1 MSSKDK
7 IAKYKVKVNDVIQ
20 NMVYELFKK
29 QPENYIDWMI
39 QYLEVRRTKLHVKG
53 SQSQQIEYHISSEE
67 ENEDDVDQLENA
79 IKKDQQFR
87 TSVSAEVYG
96 LHNKKEDFKPR
107 VIAKN
112 QDQKERIEN
121 KLSGVF
127 MFQALDQNEKN
138 IIIDAMEEKHFNPG
152 DWIINQGDDGN
163 ELYVVAQGQLDCYRR
178 FSKNQEPQLIKQY
191 QSGDMFGELALLY
204 NAPRAASIQ
213 SNTDSILFALDRSTF
228 NAIVKE
234 ATVKRREH
242 YEEVLSKVE
251 ILKSMDSYEKTQICD
266 GLKEQHF
273 KPQEY
278 ILKEGEEGHKFY
290 IVVKGTLIAFK
301 QNEEVLRYKSGDY
314 FGELAL
320 INKVPRQA
328 TIQAETDSI
337 VVYLDYQ
344 AFIRLLGPI
353 ENILIRN
360 SDNYKKFIN

>member
-1 MSSKDK
+1 MNNKDK
-7 IAKYKVKVNDVIQ
+7 FANYKAKVNDVIQ
-20 NMVYELFKK
+20 NMIYELFKK

-39 QYLEVRRTKLHVKG
+39 EYLEVRRAKHHVKAT
-53 SQSQQIEYHISSEE
+53 QSLQITYHISSEE
-67 ENEDDVDQLENA
+67 ENQDDVDEMENT
-79 IKKDQQFR
+79 IKKEQQFR

-96 LHNKKEDFKPR
+96 LYNKKEDFKPR
-107 VIAKN
+107 VIPKS
-112 QDQKERIEN
+112 QDLRERIEN
-121 KLSGVF
+121 KLNGVF
-127 MFQALDQNEKN
+127 MFQALDQNERN

-163 ELYVVAQGQLDCYRR
+163 ELYVVAQGQLDCFRR
-178 FSKNQEPQLIKQY
+178 FSKDQEPKLIKQY

-213 SNTDSILFALDRSTF
+213 SNTESVLFALDRSTF

-242 YEEVLSKVE
+242 YEDVLSKVE
-251 ILKSMDSYEKTQICD
+251 ILKSIDSYEKTQICD

-273 KPQEY
+273 KAQDY
-278 ILKEGEEGHKFY
+278 IIKEGEEGNKFY
-290 IVVKGTLIAFK
+290 IVVKGTLIALK
-301 QNEEVLRYKSGDY
+301 QNEEVLRYQSGDY

-320 INKVPRQA
+320 LNQVPRQA

-344 AFIRLLGPI
+344 AFIRLIGPI
-353 ENILIRN
+353 ENILTRN
-360 SDNYKKFIN
+360 AENYKKFVN

>member
-1 MSSKDK
+1 MNSKDK
-7 IAKYKVKVNDVIQ
+7 ISKYKAKVNDVIQ

-39 QYLEVRRTKLHVKG
+39 QYLEVRRAKNNVRTT
-53 SQSQQIEYHISSEE
+53 QSLQIEYHISSEE
-67 ENEDDVDQLENA
+67 DNAEDVDELEKA
-79 IKKDQQFR
+79 VRKEQQFR

-96 LHNKKEDFKPR
+96 LYNKKEDFKPR
-107 VIAKN
+107 VIPKS
-112 QDQKERIEN
+112 QDQRERIEN

-127 MFQALDQNEKN
+127 MFQGLDQNEKN
-138 IIIDAMEEKHFNPG
+138 IIIDAMEEKHFNAG

-178 FSKNQEPQLIKQY
+178 FSKDQEPKLIKQY

-213 SNTDSILFALDRSTF
+213 SNTESILFALDRSTF

-251 ILKSMDSYEKTQICD
+251 ILKSIDSYEKTQICD

-273 KPQEY
+273 KSQEY

-290 IVVKGTLIAFK
+290 IVVKGTLIAIK
-301 QNEEVLRYKSGDY
+301 QNEEVLKYKTGDY

-328 TIQAETDSI
+328 TIQAETDCI

-360 SDNYKKFIN
+360 ADNYKKFIN